1 MKYSHTPL
9 LLISIT
15 LAATVL
21 LFAWCNPAASET
33 RVSGVFTDRD
43 GQRHSWQINDANA
56 LLWNDEPF
64 VPVGGM
70 FTPRYFF
77 LDQTEEHWEADVR
90 ALQTLKSKGILDI
103 YINPVRGATKVPVE
117 SWQRLI
123 DYLEA
128 EGFRYGVELTDG
140 PAKPLTGWIIR
151 PNIYRQA
158 DITSDTSIDL
168 ELNGAVGGIYAVA
181 DARTGN
187 IDRMGSLSHTGE
199 AAVTVRGSSE
209 NPKVL
214 LAYPLKTVISDDGLQ
229 NFWEGY
235 GEYRDRLFAHLRQI
249 RFGSGLRFWV
259 DPFINEMGMRGETEF
274 LIPASNQYQIELEA
288 WLRKKYRDFAS
299 LARAWALPAAVSSY
313 EQASQLIPLWRDTR
327 GIGSVYNTRTGQ
339 DHKLAH
345 ANGKMWEDLEE
356 FRGDSI
362 RGYLNDVS
370 KLLKRQ
376 IANVPVILKW
386 TANYSFF
393 LNDDP
398 AGFDGLGVEAY
409 GEPHILGPYAGA
421 QCLAMVNR
429 SNRPMWLITTE
440 MSTQAQPEGKDW
452 TGFKSQEELTS
463 CLEALRFSGSKG
475 FYVFGFHLSP
485 PWDKF
490 DLLADERQ
498 LDWLKDYEEK
508 IATEPLFA
516 DWRPRIVWFSQ
527 KNPLGAD
534 LRRLEYDLW
543 WLPDDR
549 TAEEVVVE
557 PEIRAFRIR
566 ETGGEAVYLWTEGQ
580 PRDLEL
586 RKPENLRPEVIY
598 TGEPRETRMGKNT
611 FTIRVTKDPAII
623 RGLEPGYFMTP
634 SNLAGQVTRLDD
646 LIRKAESRGML
657 VGTYKTS
664 LETARGMIRSERTE
678 LAAGTLSR
686 AIAQL
691 EPQVAATIWMEAEAA
706 PEFSFMQ
713 VGYNPQANRMRYIA
727 IDTTMPPPM
736 GPYGVTIP
744 FMASEESDYEIWIAG
759 SRPGLWGSMVSW
771 SVDASSWVEAKVDD
785 SPFTEYAPGMTWT
798 RIGLV
803 RLSAG
808 SHIFRLKLVGPA
820 KGSDSYRFLLD
831 TIVLTRE
838 RFDPGRMR

>member
-1 MKYSHTPL
+1 M
-9 LLISIT
+9 
-15 LAATVL
+15 
-21 LFAWCNPAASET
+21 
-33 RVSGVFTDRD
+33 FTDRD
-43 GQRHSWQINDANA
+43 GQRHAWRINDANA
-56 LLWNDEPF
+56 LIWNGEPF
-64 VPVGGM
+64 IPVGGM

-77 LDQTEEHWEADVR
+77 MDQTEENWQADVR
-90 ALQTLKSKGILDI
+90 ALETLKSRGVLDI
-103 YINPVRGATKVPVE
+103 YINPVRGATLVPVE
-117 SWQRLI
+117 AWQRLI
-123 DYLEA
+123 DHLEN

-140 PAKPLTGWIIR
+140 PARPLTGWIIR

-158 DITSDTSIDL
+158 DITSETSIDL
-168 ELNGAVGGIYAVA
+168 ELDGAVGGIYVVA

-187 IDRMGSLSHTGE
+187 IDRMGSLPRMGGV
-199 AAVTVRGSSE
+199 AVTVRGSAE

-214 LAYPLKTVISDDGLQ
+214 LAYPIKTVSSDDGLQ

-235 GEYRDRLFAHLRQI
+235 GEYRDRLAAHLSQI
-249 RFGSGLRFWV
+249 KFGKGMRFWV

-274 LIPASNQYQIELEA
+274 LIPVSGQFQIELEA
-288 WLRKKYRDFAS
+288 WLRRKYRDFAS
-299 LARAWALPAAVSSY
+299 LARAWALPATVGSY

-327 GIGSVYNTRTGQ
+327 GIASVYNTRTGK

-345 ANGKMWEDLEE
+345 TNGRMWEDLEE
-356 FRGDSI
+356 FRADSI

-386 TANYSFF
+386 TANYPFF
-393 LNDDP
+393 INDDP

-409 GEPHILGPYAGA
+409 GEPHIIGPYAGA
-421 QCLAMVNR
+421 QCLALVNR
-429 SNRPMWLITTE
+429 SRRPMWLITTE
-440 MSTQAQPEGKDW
+440 MSTQAEAAGKDW
-452 TGFKSQEELTS
+452 TGFRSQEELTA

-485 PWDKF
+485 PWDRF

-498 LDWLKDYEEK
+498 LDWLKDYEAK
-508 IATEPLFA
+508 IGAEPLFA

-549 TAEEVVVE
+549 TAEPVVVE
-557 PEIRAFRIR
+557 PGIRAFRIR
-566 ETGGEAVYLWTEGQ
+566 EAGGESVYIWTEGP
-580 PRDLEL
+580 PRDVEL
-586 RKPENLRPEVIY
+586 RKPENLRPEIIY
-598 TGEPRETRMGKNT
+598 TGEPRETRMGRTT
-611 FTIRVTKDPAII
+611 FTIRVTRDPAII

-634 SNLAGQVTRLDD
+634 ASLASQVTRLDE
-646 LIRKAESRGML
+646 LIKKAESKGML

-691 EPQVAATIWMEAEAA
+691 EPQVAATIWLEAENAS
-706 PEFSFMQ
+706 EHSFMR
-713 VGYNPQANRMRYIA
+713 VGYSPQANGMRYLA
-727 IDTTMPPPM
+727 LDTANPPPL

-744 FMASEESDYEIWIAG
+744 FTVGEEADYEVWIAG
-759 SRPGLWGSMVSW
+759 SRPGLWGSKVSW
-771 SVDASSWVEAKVDD
+771 SVGASSWVEAQLDN
-785 SPFTEYAPGMTWT
+785 SPVTEYAPGMAWT

-803 RLSAG
+803 RLSPG
-808 SHIFRLKLVGPA
+808 IQSFRLKLDGPA
-820 KGSDSYRFLLD
+820 KDSNNYRFLLD

-838 RFDPGRMR
+838 RFDPARSR